1 MSKDNNVIDVVRPV
15 DWVEYDKTRSLII
28 QEIVEYNHDLVG
40 LKKALNTLQVN
51 RSIKD

>member
-1 MSKDNNVIDVVRPV
+1 MNKDKTIDVLRPV

-40 LKKALNTLQVN
+40 LKKALNTLQAN
-51 RSIKD
+51 RSRKD